1 MFIHLRLIL
10 CLLLVGL
17 SSNSFAHKYFVS
29 LTELS
34 INPVNQQLEVI
45 HTITEHDLENEIAN
59 KLHINFSS
67 AHDQYQEII
76 YQYLAQHFEIKYK
89 NKRVHLKNIGIERVK
104 GKIIIYQENKNQF
117 FLDGLLVKN
126 DLLVD
131 TYAKQINTVNYQ
143 DAAING
149 SLIFDKNHRILKIK

>member
-34 INPVNQQLEVI
+34 INPVTKQLEVI
-45 HTITEHDLENEIAN
+45 HTLTAHDLENEIAD
-59 KLHINFSS
+59 KQQINFSP
-67 AHDQYQEII
+67 AHNQYQEII

-89 NKRVHLKNIGIERVK
+89 NKRVHLKNIGIERIK
-104 GKIIIYQENKNQF
+104 GKLIIYQENKNQF
-117 FLDGLLVKN
+117 FLNGLLVKN

-131 TYAKQINTVNYQ
+131 TYSKQINTVNYQ

-149 SLIFDKNHRILKIK
+149 SLTFDKNHRILKIK